1 MTRAADDGMFIPRR
15 SAGKLGN
22 AIAVA
27 SHRAMTGEPFMT
39 ITPRLAAAR
48 IRHPVTEAPRG

>member
-1 MTRAADDGMFIPRR
+1 MFIPRR

-27 SHRAMTGEPFMT
+27 SYRAMTGEPFMT

-48 IRHPVTEAPRG
+48 IRLPVAEAPRG